1 MTLEHLF
8 DMVAAPLGPTE
19 RRRSCSPAHPDQPR
33 PGHPAAEVTFCVVDL
48 ETTGGSPA
56 DSPDHRDRRREGP
69 RRRAHR
75 IVPGARRTREIPI
88 PPFITHLTGI
98 DDCSVA
104 AEPPIEEILPAF
116 VEFCRGSVFVA
127 HNARFDFT
135 FLNANL
141 IAAGLRPLPGPAVCT
156 ARLARR
162 VVWPDVPNV
171 RLQTLAR
178 YFRTR
183 ALPVHRALAD
193 AEACAEVLHGLL
205 DLGGRLGILTL
216 GDLHEAV
223 RARGRPHFGKI
234 RMADHLPNAPG
245 VYLFRGRDGRV
256 LYVGKSKDLRA
267 RVKSYFYGDARK
279 KIDDLLAETTSIDSE
294 TCATELEALVVE
306 ARLIR
311 HHEPK
316 YNRRGKTWRRYAYL
330 KVDPAE
336 AFPRV
341 KIVRAAPPGEG
352 APTSGRSAPHRPPA
366 SPRRPSRR
374 SCRSAGAPRPWA
386 RGHGSRRAR
395 SPTWAGASHRATAA
409 STSSATESSSG
420 GSSPPCLPGRAP
432 RSARATHGP
441 PRRPG
446 AVRGGGLVRDR
457 LRALADALARER
469 IDAWLV
475 GAGPLAVRDGA
486 GATIRFVEGSLVRGD
501 EAEPLPVPCVG
512 ASGPTSWRRCVAGSA
527 PTTHASKPAAGPS
540 PNRWTAVRRS
550 PASRRACVRPG
561 RAGRRLDRD
570 RRVREHL
577 VARQVPQRG
586 RDHVT
591 RARPDLP
598 DPEGAVTAGHVLID
612 GRVVTNPRS
621 QVRADASVVVK
632 PPRALRGRTS
642 CAPRSTGSRS
652 MSRTGSA
659 WTSARPPAGS
669 PECS

>member
-1 MTLEHLF
+1 VL
-8 DMVAAPLGPTE
+8 AAPIQTTLDLGIPL
-19 RRRSCSPAHPDQPR
+19 HQ
-33 PGHPAAEVTFCVVDL
+33 VTFCVVDL
-48 ETTGGSPA
+48 ETTGGSPT
-56 DSPDHRDRRREGP
+56 DC
-69 RRRAHR
+69 R
-75 IVPGARRTREIPI
+75 ITEVGAVKYLGGERIGSFQALVNPEIPI

-98 DDCSVA
+98 DDRSVA

-116 VEFCRGSVFVA
+116 LEFCRGSVFVA
-127 HNARFDFT
+127 HNARFDFS
-135 FLNANL
+135 FLNTNL
-141 IAAGLRPLPGPAVCT
+141 IRLDYDRLPGPAVCT

-162 VVWPDVPNV
+162 LVWPDVPNV

-183 ALPVHRALAD
+183 TVPNHRAFAD

-267 RVKSYFYGDARK
+267 RVKSYFYGDERK

-294 TCATELEALVVE
+294 TCGSELEALVVE

-311 HHEPK
+311 RHEPK

-341 KIVRAAPPGEG
+341 KIVRAAPPGDG
-352 APTSGRSAPHRPPA
+352 CAYLGPF
-366 SPRRPSRR
+366 
-374 SCRSAGAPRPWA
+374 
-386 RGHGSRRAR
+386 GS
-395 SPTWAGASHRATAA
+395 
-409 STSSATESSSG
+409 SSAARLAKEALEEVLPIRRCTTAMGARTRFAPCALADMGRCVAPCDGRVDLERYGELVRRLVSSLTSPG
-420 GSSPPCLPGRAP
+420 GLLGALE
-432 RSARATHGP
+432 
-441 PRRPG
+441 RRM
-446 AVRGGGLVRDR
+446 AHLADQERYEEAGLVRDR

-501 EAEPLPVPCVG
+501 EAEPLPVPCSRER
-512 ASGPTSWRRCVAGSA
+512 ADELA
-527 PTTHASKPAAGPS
+527 
-540 PNRWTAVRRS
+540 AVRGWF
-550 PASRRACVRPG
+550 RAYHPRVEACGRPLAEPVDG
-561 RAGRRLDRD
+561 GAAIARIQT
-570 RRVREHL
+570 RVRE
-577 VARQVPQRG
+577 
-586 RDHVT
+586 
-591 RARPDLP
+591 
-598 DPEGAVTAGHVLID
+598 AGE
-612 GRVVTNPRS
+612 
-621 QVRADASVVVK
+621 
-632 PPRALRGRTS
+632 GRT
-642 CAPRSTGSRS
+642 
-652 MSRTGSA
+652 
-659 WTSARPPAGS
+659 
-669 PECS
+669 